1 MAPLSTGIEN
11 IEKIGLLKLKKYS
24 TIPYRLCFRFG
35 VEQGRTS
42 RGDSGALYPQ
52 SATAGMNPG
61 PRTCDVPSALD
72 K

>member
-1 MAPLSTGIEN
+1 MLNAE
-11 IEKIGLLKLKKYS
+11 KYS
-24 TIPYRLCFRFG
+24 TILSSFCSRFG

-61 PRTCDVPSALD
+61 PRTRDVLSALD